1 MIEIPFVFQYWFLIK
16 LQKVMINRIHS
27 NTFEGGLYPREF
39 TIECCKIPKICPGA
53 YIFFKPLFEGLI
65 SGGPYLRRE
74 ICVSKSIGL
83 VYNWKEFTVFA
94 LFYLVFEGNFQEQ
107 APVGAYIWR
116 DDLTQSFLCYEF
128 GRLIFGGAYAWRG
141 LFSEFYGIFFV

>member
-1 MIEIPFVFQYWFLIK
+1 
-16 LQKVMINRIHS
+16 MINRIHS

-94 LFYLVFEGNFQEQ
+94 LFYLVFEGNFQVQ
-107 APVGAYIWR
+107 APGGLYLEGRFNGGFFVLRVWEAYIWR
-116 DDLTQSFLCYEF
+116 GLYME
-128 GRLIFGGAYAWRG
+128 GLIFGILRYIFCLKADGSGATK
-141 LFSEFYGIFFV
+141 